1 MSDILIQIG
10 IFGTF
15 LIFALC
21 VWLIKREKD
30 KEKWAKQLQ
39 KQSAKSQSQD

>member
-1 MSDILIQIG
+1 MIDILIPIG

-15 LIFALC
+15 LIFTLC

-30 KEKWAKQLQ
+30 KEKRARQLQ
-39 KQSAKSQSQD
+39 KQSEKSQSQD